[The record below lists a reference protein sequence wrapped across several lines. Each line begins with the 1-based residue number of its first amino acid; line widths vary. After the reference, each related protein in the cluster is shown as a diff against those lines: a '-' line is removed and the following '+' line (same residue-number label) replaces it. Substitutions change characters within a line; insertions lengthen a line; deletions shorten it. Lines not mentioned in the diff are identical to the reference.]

1 MLISGVLFVTEHGC
15 SQAGSGTDVIVSQPG
30 FSRIVPR
37 VLVSCISRQDTYPKC
52 LPSNRMLNDHPGPLY
67 ITSKVYRPLQAP

>member
-15 SQAGSGTDVIVSQPG
+15 SRAGSGTDVIVSQPG

-37 VLVSCISRQDTYPKC
+37 VLV
-52 LPSNRMLNDHPGPLY
+52 N
-67 ITSKVYRPLQAP
+67 